1 MFAFS
6 RFPHQLEDMEQL
18 LKPIADFQE
27 SLARE
32 AVELR
37 GRAESIPQGAAKED
51 LLRRARQCETAA
63 RASAWANSPGLQ
75 PPN

>member
-1 MFAFS
+1 MLVFP
-6 RFPHQLEDMEQL
+6 RFRPQLNTMEQP

-37 GRAESIPQGAAKED
+37 TQANCAPQGAERD
-51 LLRRARQCETAA
+51 ELLRRARQCETAA
-63 RASAWANSPGLQ
+63 RASAWANSSGLQ
-75 PPN
+75 PPS

>member
-1 MFAFS
+1 MLAIG
-6 RFPHQLEDMEQL
+6 RFRPQLWLMKQP

-32 AVELR
+32 AAELR
-37 GRAESIPQGAAKED
+37 LRAESVAQGAERD
-51 LLRRARQCETAA
+51 ELLRRARQCDTAA

-75 PPN
+75 PPS